1 MAIIF
6 KAAVFLF
13 IIAVVAKTV
22 LLAFYAIMVIMLFLF
37 IFKK

>member
-13 IIAVVAKTV
+13 LVAILAKTV
-22 LLAFYAIMVIMLFLF
+22 LLAFYAVIAIGLFLW